1 MKIKAKRLSDT
12 AKLPTYGSEKA
23 ACCDLYADLSDHCIT
38 LNPDVEVRNI
48 GDNKNSPIQRVSIV
62 PHQIV
67 GIAPHETIKIPTGWA
82 FQPPEGYAGFIYA
95 RSGLATK
102 NGLRPSNCVGVCDED
117 YSGEYIVAV
126 HNDTNEYQF
135 INNGDRIAQL
145 EFRPYEQA
153 EFEEVDE
160 LDETERGVSGFGS
173 TGV

>member
-1 MKIKAKRLSDT
+1 MKIKLKAKRLSDT

-48 GDNKNSPIQRVSIV
+48 SGNENGPIQR
-62 PHQIV
+62 V

-102 NGLRPSNCVGVCDED
+102 NGLRPANCLGVCDCD
-117 YSGEYIVAV
+117 YVGEYIVAV
-126 HNDTNEYQF
+126 HNDTDKYQF

-153 EFEEVDE
+153 EFELVDK
-160 LDETERGVSGFGS
+160 LDETERGDGGFGS
-173 TGV
+173 SGT

>member
-23 ACCDLYADLSDHCIT
+23 ACADIYCDLRVDKCIE
-38 LNPDVEVRNI
+38 LNPDADFKHMEVNT
-48 GDNKNSPIQRVSIV
+48 DHFEQVYVS
-62 PHQIV
+62 
-67 GIAPHETIKIPTGWA
+67 PHETVKIPTGWA

-126 HNDTNEYQF
+126 HNDTDEYQF
-135 INNGDRIAQL
+135 IHTGDRIAQL

-153 EFEEVDE
+153 EFELVDE
-160 LDETERGVSGFGS
+160 LDKTERGLAGFGS

>member
-12 AKLPTYGSEKA
+12 AKLPIYGSEKA
-23 ACCDLYADLSDHCIT
+23 ACADIYCDLRVDKCIE
-38 LNPDVEVRNI
+38 LNPDADFKHMEVNTDHFEQVYI
-48 GDNKNSPIQRVSIV
+48 S
-62 PHQIV
+62 
-67 GIAPHETIKIPTGWA
+67 PHETVKIPTGWA

-126 HNDTNEYQF
+126 HNDTDEYQF
-135 INNGDRIAQL
+135 IHAGDRIAQL

-153 EFEEVDE
+153 EFELVDE
-160 LDETERGVSGFGS
+160 LDKTERGLAGFGS

>member
-23 ACCDLYADLSDHCIT
+23 ACADIYCDLRVDKCIE
-38 LNPDVEVRNI
+38 LNPDADFKHMEVNTDHFEQVYI
-48 GDNKNSPIQRVSIV
+48 S
-62 PHQIV
+62 
-67 GIAPHETIKIPTGWA
+67 PHETVKIPTGWA

-117 YSGEYIVAV
+117 YSGEYIVAI
-126 HNDTNEYQF
+126 HNDTDEYQF
-135 INNGDRIAQL
+135 IHAGDRIAQL

-153 EFEEVDE
+153 EFELVDE
-160 LDETERGVSGFGS
+160 LDKTERGLAGFGS

>member
-23 ACCDLYADLSDHCIT
+23 ACADLYCDLRVDKCID
-38 LNPDVEVRNI
+38 LNPANVDFKHMEYS
-48 GDNKNSPIQRVSIV
+48 GGCFDRV
-62 PHQIV
+62 H
-67 GIAPHETIKIPTGWA
+67 IAPHETIKIPTGWA

-126 HNDTNEYQF
+126 HNDTDEYQF
-135 INNGDRIAQL
+135 INAGDRIAQL

-153 EFEEVDE
+153 DFELVDE
-160 LDETERGVSGFGS
+160 LDETKRGDGGFGS
-173 TGV
+173 SGV